1 MKFVLEQQ
9 GPVVPAAVYLFQRRD
24 RRRFKVGSS
33 VDPVARAAQLPEF
46 KAGLLDL
53 PKSLALWLPTPMR
66 AHQVERS
73 LHRGLAPYRV
83 PADHQG
89 DGHTEWFAP
98 AALLPAM
105 RLLGQMPSG
114 ERGGGTLPIRPV
126 EAPAT
131 AFAEVAVG
139 DREPQDVWWGVEDLW
154 LRLGT
159 CLPMKLERKDRQT
172 FVVVEGFRDK
182 RDGPVAALRMHAF
195 DPDTYTWHRGGRKG
209 SFVEWIDF
217 RGPDLVFLMTP
228 AAAMNR
234 WPDGRDLSWQVL
246 NMVGRLPR

>member
-114 ERGGGTLPIRPV
+114 ERGGGTLPIRPE
-126 EAPAT
+126 EAPAVPSRQAAT
-131 AFAEVAVG
+131 HRARNAARTPQLRAPGCAECQCG
-139 DREPQDVWWGVEDLW
+139 P
-154 LRLGT
+154 
-159 CLPMKLERKDRQT
+159 
-172 FVVVEGFRDK
+172 
-182 RDGPVAALRMHAF
+182 GPVLRRQA
-195 DPDTYTWHRGGRKG
+195 PR
-209 SFVEWIDF
+209 
-217 RGPDLVFLMTP
+217 
-228 AAAMNR
+228 
-234 WPDGRDLSWQVL
+234 
-246 NMVGRLPR
+246 RL